1 VEELMRSRTPLPS
14 IVRSKV
20 RRQTPASVVL
30 ACTIVVGACTETGR
44 PTGLPEGASLSVGAV
59 AADPAPDQMAV
70 AAAVPGFGGYFIDP
84 DGSPTVYLT
93 NVLARPAAEAAL
105 AGFLADRGW
114 TASDLRVR
122 QGAYGYA
129 QLDAWY
135 RQARPG
141 AFGVSGI
148 ILGDVDEARN
158 RIRFGVA
165 SGAAAAAVQAVVAAA
180 GIPASAVTIEQR
192 APIQPLVALTDAV
205 RPLQGGLQIN
215 FLHAAGVTT
224 VSLICTLG
232 FNAEIDGV
240 SSYITNSHCSQVEGG
255 EETPT
260 EYYQPLMDPD
270 RDRMVNPENLIAIEA
285 DDPHWS
291 VSLDCPIP
299 GFQCR
304 WSDASRA
311 AYTAAA
317 AADARLG
324 RIAKTVRQSTSL
336 TDIVLD
342 IDGHFTIKGEQAR
355 GVVGEV
361 AHKVGRT
368 TGWTSGTTV
377 ETCVDVL
384 AIGTTHIR
392 LCQEIVNGVS
402 DSGDSGSPA
411 FRRRGGSN
419 VTLLGVLWGGSVDEA
434 NPEFVYSP
442 MFGIEREL
450 GLLRTF

>member
-1 VEELMRSRTPLPS
+1 MSTD
-14 IVRSKV
+14 
-20 RRQTPASVVL
+20 
-30 ACTIVVGACTETGR
+30 
-44 PTGLPEGASLSVGAV
+44 PT
-59 AADPAPDQMAV
+59 PDQMTV
-70 AAAVPGFGGYFIDP
+70 AAAVPGFGGYFIDE
-84 DGSPTVYLT
+84 DGNPTVYLT
-93 NVLARPAAEAAL
+93 NVAARPAAEAAL

-114 TASDLRVR
+114 TAADLRVR
-122 QGAYGYA
+122 QGTHAYA
-129 QLDAWY
+129 QLDSWY
-135 RQARPG
+135 RAARVSV
-141 AFGVSGI
+141 FGVSGM
-148 ILGDVDEARN
+148 ILGDVDEANN

-165 SGAAAAAVQAVVAAA
+165 NASAAAAVQALVAAA
-180 GIPASAVTIEQR
+180 GIPASAVMIEQR
-192 APIQPLVALTDAV
+192 TPIQPLVALTDEV

-215 FLHAAGVTT
+215 FLHLAGVRT

-232 FNAEIDGV
+232 FNAVIDGV

-270 RDRMVNPENLIAIEA
+270 GDRMVNPENLIAVEA

-291 VSLDCPIP
+291 ISLDCPFTP
-299 GFQCR
+299 AFQCR

-311 AYTAAA
+311 AYTPAA
-317 AADARLG
+317 AADAKLG
-324 RIAKTVRQSTSL
+324 RIARTVRQSTSL
-336 TDIVLD
+336 ADIVLD
-342 IDGHFTIKGEQAR
+342 IDGFFTIKGEQSR

-368 TGWTSGTTV
+368 TGWTSGVTT
-377 ETCVDVL
+377 ETCVDVI

-392 LCQEIVNGVS
+392 LCQEFVGGVS
-402 DSGDSGSPA
+402 DSGDSGSPT

-419 VTLLGVLWGGSVDEA
+419 VTLLGVLWGGSVDDA

-450 GLLRTF
+450 GLLTTF

>member
-1 VEELMRSRTPLPS
+1 MAYRIPDDPRGDGRRFGRPLAALAAVILLVSGACSDAPTAAAPGDAPRLS
-14 IVRSKV
+14 AS
-20 RRQTPASVVL
+20 ASV
-30 ACTIVVGACTETGR
+30 
-44 PTGLPEGASLSVGAV
+44 SS
-59 AADPAPDQMAV
+59 DPAPDQMAV
-70 AAAVPGFGGYFIDP
+70 AAAVPGFGGYFIDAS
-84 DGSPTVYLT
+84 GAPTVHL
-93 NVLARPAAEAAL
+93 VDASARPAAEQAL

-114 TASDLRVR
+114 TAEDLRVR
-122 QGAYGYA
+122 AADYSYA

-135 RQARPG
+135 RQVRPD
-141 AFGVSGI
+141 AFAVSGM
-148 ILGDVDEARN
+148 ILGDVDEANN
-158 RIRFGVA
+158 RIRFGVVDA
-165 SGAAAAAVQAVVAAA
+165 TAAASVRAVLAAA
-180 GIPASAVTIEQR
+180 GIPTSATVVQQR
-192 APIQPLVALTDAV
+192 APIRALAALTDEV

-215 FLHAAGVTT
+215 FLHAAGLRT

-232 FNAEIDGV
+232 FNAVIDGV

-270 RDRMVNPENLIAIEA
+270 GDRLVNPENLIAIEA
-285 DDPHWS
+285 DDPHWF
-291 VSLDCPIP
+291 VSLDCPFSP
-299 GFQCR
+299 AFQCR

-311 AYTAAA
+311 AYTATA
-317 AADARLG
+317 AADATLG
-324 RIAKTVRQSTSL
+324 RIARTVRQSTSL

-342 IDGHFTIKGEQAR
+342 IDGHFTIKGEQPR
-355 GVVGEV
+355 GVVGEI

-368 TGWTSGTTV
+368 TGWTSGTTT
-377 ETCVDVL
+377 ETCVDVIAL
-384 AIGTTHIR
+384 GTTHIR
-392 LCQEIVNGVS
+392 LCQEFVNGVS

-450 GLLRTF
+450 GALTTF